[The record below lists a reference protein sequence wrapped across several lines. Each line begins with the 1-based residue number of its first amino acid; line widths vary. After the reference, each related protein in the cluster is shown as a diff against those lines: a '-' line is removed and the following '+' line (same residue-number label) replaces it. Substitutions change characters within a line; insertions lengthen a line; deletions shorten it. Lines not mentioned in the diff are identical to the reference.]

1 MTEQFANKISTTLA
15 ADYTAGSGTLT
26 VASATGMPATGTFR
40 LRLGNSAGSILIC
53 TARAGAV
60 CTVSVEQNDGN
71 AAAGDSVKLVNT
83 AGAMSQLKADAIA
96 GAGTTFG
103 GDPTIY
109 TWGWVNQGAA
119 AVTEANSAI
128 WLVGVNDAVQN
139 DRLRTKAH
147 TAPKRYRA
155 VLQFDILL
163 NNGATVFSYAG
174 LCFRE
179 SSTGKF
185 SRFTGQ
191 VGTTNV
197 VAHQNM
203 TNPTT
208 FGATLAQETRAALYG
223 GSRFH
228 MEFEDNNV
236 NIISRYSF
244 DNAKNFVQLHSVGR
258 TAHMAGGPNEVGFLV
273 GAVGSPGVGRVTV
286 LGWDEF

>member
-83 AGAMSQLKADAIA
+83 AGAMNQLKADAVA
-96 GAGTTFG
+96 SGTTFG

-109 TWGWVNQGAA
+109 TWAWVNQGAA

-128 WLVGVNDAVQN
+128 WLVGVNDAAQN
-139 DRLRTKAH
+139 DRMRTKAH

-155 VLQFDILL
+155 LLQYDILL

-174 LCFRE
+174 LVMRE
-179 SSTGKF
+179 SGTGKF
-185 SRFTGQ
+185 IRLIGQ
-191 VGTTNV
+191 SGTSNV
-197 VAHQNM
+197 FAHQTM
-203 TNPTT
+203 TSPTV
-208 FGATLAQETRAALYG
+208 FGATTASETRNAFFS
-223 GSRFH
+223 GSRVH
-228 MEFEDNNV
+228 LEFEDNNV
-236 NIISRYSF
+236 NLITRYSF
-244 DNAKNFVQLHSVGR
+244 DNAKNFVQVASVVR
-258 TAHMAGGPNEVGFLV
+258 TAHMAGGPNEVGFMI